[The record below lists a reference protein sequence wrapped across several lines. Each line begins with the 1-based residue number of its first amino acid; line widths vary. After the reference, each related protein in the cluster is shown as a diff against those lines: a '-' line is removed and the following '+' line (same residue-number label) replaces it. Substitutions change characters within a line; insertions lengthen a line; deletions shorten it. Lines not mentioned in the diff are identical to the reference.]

1 MYLTNVAPYTVRC
14 PSKRSTHDPSPL
26 GVLTPVP
33 LSGRSS
39 PPCPPLRSGH
49 RAPLPSPPPPR
60 PRRSAAEH
68 PPARRTRVEDH
79 GYPPATAALSR
90 RERGSGGE
98 DRTVRRTGVE
108 DHGYPPAIAPITRNG
123 SAPDATAS
131 GRGASGGSWVRS
143 RSHAKNRRNGRR
155 CAVTWSR
162 MVPRNMG

>member
-39 PPCPPLRSGH
+39 PPCPPLRSGEGG
-49 RAPLPSPPPPR
+49 PMSFP
-60 PRRSAAEH
+60 
-68 PPARRTRVEDH
+68 
-79 GYPPATAALSR
+79 LSR

-143 RSHAKNRRNGRR
+143 RSHAKNRRNGRP
-155 CAVTWSR
+155 CVSASHS
-162 MVPRNMG
+162 VPPERLRYTRSFPSGT

>member
-1 MYLTNVAPYTVRC
+1 PLSV
-14 PSKRSTHDPSPL
+14 L
-26 GVLTPVP
+26 GVLTPCPP
-33 LSGRSS
+33 LREVLT
-39 PPCPPLRSGH
+39 PCPPLRSGDGGLMSF
-49 RAPLPSPPPPR
+49 P
-60 PRRSAAEH
+60 
-68 PPARRTRVEDH
+68 
-79 GYPPATAALSR
+79 LSR

-131 GRGASGGSWVRS
+131 GSGASGGSWVRS